1 MPHLDH
7 HLPLR
12 LLWRSAL
19 TAGCIACAPL
29 PPATTA
35 SPPGLQAEIQPLLY
49 ERRFATAAELL
60 TAHLSR
66 EPGDIEAGL
75 LLAECR
81 YRMADYEGSRRLA
94 VELRQRASADIRPR
108 ERDWFA
114 RLAARPTDSQ
124 VRTEVEADIAA
135 LAAERPE
142 DPGVL
147 LAISRGYQALGQQ
160 QKQQQYQWLAL
171 ERTPPNERQGL
182 EAPLLEALIAA
193 RDPETRRQLA
203 ASYLG
208 AFPNGRGADLAA
220 TARLQD
226 QSEAGLVAILEG
238 NPHSRAL
245 LLQAAAKRIKEDGDT
260 KAASALLQSYAAL
273 TPGLNAQAA
282 GYLTEV
288 GWLFAFG
295 MEQGLW
301 RELRGWV
308 ALLEGRPAEAWREW
322 QSSLESS
329 PIPHAWVYEMLGKLA
344 TAFDREREAIANLLA
359 ALDVGG
365 PSAGIEAQ
373 LAALVKPAPGQ
384 SVQSVLAE
392 RTGTPRFAD
401 ISVEAGLAGVK
412 GERLAWGDF
421 DGDGRP
427 DLLIGGTRLFRNQDG
442 RRLVEITQA
451 LGLPQEQEARGGI
464 WADWDNDGDLDL
476 LQLGRDANRL
486 LRNEGGRQFRDVTL
500 ESRPGG
506 DPGWLGT
513 HTEAAAWGDL
523 DGDGWLDLYTANYE
537 QPGPERGLCGPDRLL
552 HNLGKGTLRDE
563 AQTRGVVTDEPMCGR
578 GVVWTDLDGDG
589 DLDILVTNYRLDPNQ
604 FWLNDGT
611 GRFEDA
617 AERFGLRGQN
627 KLGLYGHTI
636 AAAVGDLNGDQRLDV
651 LLANLAH
658 PRYIDFSDFS
668 QLLMATGDPAQPLH
682 NRFSL
687 SGLGFDET
695 NAEPV
700 FFDADNDGDLDL
712 YLTSI
717 YPGRGSH
724 FYLNEG
730 DGRFHEATWLSGTR
744 LENTWGTAIADVDGD
759 GRLDLAVGSAD
770 GVRLLRNLGP
780 GGHWLRV
787 RVQSRECQPQ
797 GIGARVRLSQ
807 DGRVQIR
814 EIQAGRGSG
823 DQDEAVAH
831 FGLGTHTG
839 PVEVAIRTSC
849 RQERR
854 YRIQRLD
861 REIRLVI
868 P

>member
-1 MPHLDH
+1 MPHLDR
-7 HLPLR
+7 HLLFR
-12 LLWRSAL
+12 LLWQGAL
-19 TAGCIACAPL
+19 IAGCIACAPL
-29 PPATTA
+29 PTATTPA
-35 SPPGLQAEIQPLLY
+35 PPGLQAEIQPLLY

-60 TAHLSR
+60 SAHLGR

-81 YRMADYEGSRRLA
+81 YRMADYEGSHRLA
-94 VELRQRASADIRPR
+94 AELGSQAPGDIRPR

-114 RLAARPTDSQ
+114 RLAARPTDSR

-135 LAAERPE
+135 LAAEQPE

-160 QKQQQYQWLAL
+160 PAYQTYQHLAL
-171 ERTPPNERQGL
+171 ERTPPTERQTL
-182 EAPLLEALIAA
+182 EAPLLEELIAT
-193 RDPETRRQLA
+193 RDPEARRKLA

-220 TARLQD
+220 TALLQD
-226 QSEAGLVAILEG
+226 QSETGLAAILEAY
-238 NPHSRAL
+238 PDSRAL
-245 LLQAAAKRIKEDGDT
+245 RLQAAAKRIGQDGDT
-260 KAASALLQSYAAL
+260 KAVGALLQSYAAL
-273 TPGLNAQAA
+273 TSGLNAQQA

-308 ALLEGRPAEAWREW
+308 ALLEGRTAEAWREW

-329 PIPHAWVYEMLGKLA
+329 PIPHAWVFEMLGKLA
-344 TAFDREREAIANLLA
+344 AAAGREQEAIGYWLT

-365 PSAGIEAQ
+365 PSSGIEAQ
-373 LAALVKPAPGQ
+373 LAALVKPGPGH
-384 SVQSVLAE
+384 SVRSVLAE
-392 RTGTPRFAD
+392 RSGTPRFED
-401 ISVEAGLAGVK
+401 ISAQVGLTGVK
-412 GERLAWGDF
+412 GERVAWGDF

-427 DLLIGGTRLFRNQDG
+427 DLLVGGTRLFRNQAG

-451 LGLPQEQEARGGI
+451 VALPQEAGARGGI
-464 WADWDNDGDLDL
+464 WADWDNDGYLDL
-476 LQLGRDANRL
+476 LQLGREKNRL
-486 LRNEGGRQFRDVTL
+486 LRNQAGRRFLDVTA
-500 ESRPGG
+500 ESLSEG
-506 DPGWLGT
+506 DPAWLGSY
-513 HTEAAAWGDL
+513 TEAAAWGDL

-537 QPGPERGLCGPDRLL
+537 QPGPERGLCVPHRLL
-552 HNLGKGTLRDE
+552 HNLGKGILREE
-563 AQTRGVVTDEPMCGR
+563 AQARGIVTDEPMCGR

-589 DLDILVTNYRLDPNQ
+589 DLDILVSNYRLDPNQ
-604 FWLNDGT
+604 LWLNDGR
-611 GRFEDA
+611 GQFVDA

-636 AAAVGDLNGDQRLDV
+636 AAAVGDLDGDQRLDV

-658 PRYIDFSDFS
+658 PRYIDYSDFS
-668 QLLMATGDPAQPLH
+668 QLLMASGDPAQPLQ
-682 NRFSL
+682 NCFSL

-730 DGRFHEATWLSGTR
+730 DGRFHEASWLSGTR
-744 LENTWGTAIADVDGD
+744 LENTWGTAIADFDGD

-770 GVRLLRNLGP
+770 GVHLLRNLG
-780 GGHWLRV
+780 GQGHWLRV
-787 RVQSRECQPQ
+787 RVQSRGCQPQ
-797 GIGARVRLSQ
+797 GIGARVRLSH
-807 DGRVQIR
+807 DGRVQSR

-823 DQDEAVAH
+823 SQDEAVAH
-831 FGLGTHTG
+831 FGLGDAAG
-839 PVEVAIRTSC
+839 PVEVEIHTSC
-849 RQERR
+849 GQERR

-861 REIRLVI
+861 REIRLVS